1 MQWYVSSFLP
11 LFYSHSHCDRTLTTF
26 FFPSSSIHLCEQV
39 LLYTSAVVGSCFVVL
54 TIKSLD
60 IKGNGDIS
68 YRSISREAGAVA
80 RLAWKDK
87 RLTMLLPF
95 QLAFGFTS
103 AFIPYYIFGTVVV
116 NSPHLGIRAVG
127 VLSSLIVLVGALSAI
142 PAAYMSNMVGKP
154 YVIVIGGACITIVG
168 LFIFA
173 LSDQGLGIWMTMIP
187 LVSVYGLGRG
197 VWETINKAVFVD
209 FFSDDI
215 DKCAAA
221 FSAATFANGYA
232 AGMGF
237 LAFSFMRREEMAF
250 LIVITSIAALVSYMY
265 AFKMQDQRK
274 EIERYNAQAQAQVD
288 AIRDAGQQSRRVK
301 ERTAELKSAVSNSS
315 GNGGLTSADGYTPGF
330 SSKVGKSIYANSPE
344 KSPLRHDGIIGTSDS
359 DAAAYAASLD
369 QTKQANKAKQQAAAP
384 QLPQFSIG
392 QGGISLISGRGGSTD
407 DLLAPFTNFGK
418 KKDKAKGADKVH
430 RQAED
435 MAKAAA
441 DKIHKR
447 DSEGSLN
454 SNTDQDIENN
464 NALKEGGQESM
475 SAVQEEVGMSL
486 DEDDEEEKQLSAA
499 L

>member
-1 MQWYVSSFLP
+1 MLAKLGASI
-11 LFYSHSHCDRTLTTF
+11 LFSVFGYGGLYAV
-26 FFPSSSIHLCEQV
+26 V
-39 LLYTSAVVGSCFVVL
+39 LLYTSAVVGSCFIIL
-54 TIKSLD
+54 SIKSLD
-60 IKGNGDIS
+60 IKGTWDIS

-116 NSPHLGIRAVG
+116 DSPHLGIRAVG

-154 YVIVIGGACITIVG
+154 YVIAIGGACIAIIG

-173 LSDQGLGIWMTMIP
+173 FSDSSLGMWIAMIP
-187 LVSVYGLGRG
+187 LVSIYGLGRG

-209 FFSDDI
+209 FFSDDV

-237 LAFSFMRREEMAF
+237 LAFSFMKREEMAV
-250 LIVITSIAALVSYMY
+250 LLVITSIAALVAYMY
-265 AFKMQDQRK
+265 AFKMQNQRK

-288 AIRDAGQQSRRVK
+288 AIRDAGQQSRRAK
-301 ERTAELKSAVSNSS
+301 ERTAEMKSSTRSGSS
-315 GNGGLTSADGYTPGF
+315 GTGGLTSGNGYTPGF

-359 DAAAYAASLD
+359 DAAAYAASLE
-369 QTKQANKAKQQAAAP
+369 QTKQANKAKQQAATP

-392 QGGISLISGRGGSTD
+392 QGGISLISGRGGSTE

-435 MAKAAA
+435 LAKAAA

-454 SNTDQDIENN
+454 SNTDDIENN
-464 NALKEGGQESM
+464 GGLKEGGGEGM
-475 SAVQEEVGMSL
+475 MGAVQEEVGMSI
-486 DEDDEEEKQLSAA
+486 DEDDEEEKLSAA